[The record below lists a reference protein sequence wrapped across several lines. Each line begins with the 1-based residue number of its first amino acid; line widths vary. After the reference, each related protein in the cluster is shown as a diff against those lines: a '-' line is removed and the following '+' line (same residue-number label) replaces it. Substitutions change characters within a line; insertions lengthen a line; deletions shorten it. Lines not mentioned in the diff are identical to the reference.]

1 MRTIKEIIADTEKS
15 NLSPTQV
22 GNLLLE
28 LMPHHSEMMKTLD
41 EQAHLMAVEVAIHVN
56 AGKSMAVAKA
66 IVDGSELGK
75 AVREA
80 KTNLAFI
87 EEYISS
93 LKYLARAIEK
103 EYGYSNV

>member
-15 NLSPTQV
+15 NLSPIQV

-28 LMPHHSEMMKTLD
+28 LMPHHGAMMKILD
-41 EQAHLMAVEVAIHVN
+41 EQAHLMAVEIAIHVS

-66 IVDGSELGK
+66 TVDGSELGK
-75 AVREA
+75 TVRAA
-80 KTNLAFI
+80 KTDLAFI

-103 EYGYSNV
+103 EYSYSV